1 MITLFSAQLPT
12 VMNILADGKQ
22 QTFAIKEQIPFVTAQ
37 VTVNVPTPES
47 ILNILPFITTPD
59 QFAEIQRKFIQLK
72 QQCKTAEASIQ
83 ILIDQIDKVLGKL
96 NRIEQIF
103 ASLDGFLSFL
113 SELIPIM
120 KVLVGTMQV
129 TLGAQV
135 SPIISGTVTFDA
147 GDAIKFAKSKIK
159 EIEALAKI
167 ANSVAEPILQSVD
180 ELQGILLPTRTKL
193 QEILTEIRARCFYLD
208 SVLLDKLKELELSM
222 TQNPPSGGG
231 TSGPQGPSG
240 GGISGPQGTGVIQ
253 DTEQIVNILASQFE
267 PEEILNNLENSN
279 KERFIE
285 YLVENGFTGYQVVKR

>member
-12 VMNILADGKQ
+12 VMNIFAEGKQ
-22 QTFAIKEQIPFVTAQ
+22 QTFTIKEQIPFVTAQ

-47 ILNILPFITTPD
+47 ILNVLPFITTPD

-72 QQCKTAEASIQ
+72 QQCKVAEATIQ
-83 ILIDQIDKVLGKL
+83 NLIDQIDKILGKL

-103 ASLDGFLSFL
+103 GSLDGFLSFL
-113 SELIPIM
+113 SEFIPLM
-120 KVLVGTMQV
+120 RLLVGTMQV
-129 TLGAQV
+129 ALAAQV
-135 SPIISGTVTFDA
+135 FPIASGTITVRA

-159 EIEALAKI
+159 EIDALAKV
-167 ANSVAEPILQSVD
+167 ANSISEPTLQSVD
-180 ELQGILLPTRTKL
+180 ELQGTLLPARAKL
-193 QEILTEIRARCFYLD
+193 QEILTEIKARCFYLD
-208 SVLLDKLKELELSM
+208 SVLLKKLKELELSM
-222 TQNPPSGGG
+222 TQNPS
-231 TSGPQGPSG
+231 SG

-253 DTEQIVNILASQFE
+253 DTEQIVNTLASQFE

>member
-12 VMNILADGKQ
+12 VMNIFAEGKQ
-22 QTFAIKEQIPFVTAQ
+22 QTFTIKEQIPFVTAQ

-47 ILNILPFITTPD
+47 ILNVLPFITTPD

-72 QQCKTAEASIQ
+72 QQCKVAEATIQ
-83 ILIDQIDKVLGKL
+83 NLIDQIDKILGKL

-103 ASLDGFLSFL
+103 GSLDGFLSFL
-113 SELIPIM
+113 SEFIPLM
-120 KVLVGTMQV
+120 RLLVGTMQV
-129 TLGAQV
+129 ALAAQV
-135 SPIISGTVTFDA
+135 FPIASGTITVRA

-159 EIEALAKI
+159 EIDALAKV
-167 ANSVAEPILQSVD
+167 ANSISEPTLQSVD
-180 ELQGILLPTRTKL
+180 ELQGTLLPARAKL
-193 QEILTEIRARCFYLD
+193 QEILTEIKARCFYLD
-208 SVLLDKLKELELSM
+208 SVLLKKLKELELSM
-222 TQNPPSGGG
+222 TQNP
-231 TSGPQGPSG
+231 PSG

-253 DTEQIVNILASQFE
+253 DTEQIVNTLASQFE

>member
-103 ASLDGFLSFL
+103 SLLDGFLSFL
-113 SELIPIM
+113 SELVPIM

-135 SPIISGTVTFDA
+135 SPIISGTATVNA

-167 ANSVAEPILQSVD
+167 ANSVAEPTLQSVD

-222 TQNPPSGGG
+222 TQNPPGGGG
-231 TSGPQGPSG
+231 T
-240 GGISGPQGTGVIQ
+240 SGPQGTGVIQ

-279 KERFIE
+279 KERFVE
-285 YLVENGFTGYQVVKR
+285 YLVENGFTGYQVVKK

>member
-12 VMNILADGKQ
+12 VMNIFADGKQ

-103 ASLDGFLSFL
+103 GSLDGFLSFL
-113 SELIPIM
+113 SEFIPLM
-120 KVLVGTMQV
+120 KLLVGTMQV
-129 TLGAQV
+129 ALAAQV
-135 SPIISGTVTFDA
+135 FPIASGTVTVRA

-159 EIEALAKI
+159 EIDALAKV
-167 ANSVAEPILQSVD
+167 ANSVSEPTLQSVD
-180 ELQGILLPTRTKL
+180 ELQGTLLPARAKL

-231 TSGPQGPSG
+231 TSGPQG
-240 GGISGPQGTGVIQ
+240 TGVIQ
-253 DTEQIVNILASQFE
+253 DTEQIVNTLASQFE
-267 PEEILNNLENSN
+267 PKEILNNLENSN

-285 YLVENGFTGYQVVKR
+285 YLVENGFTGYQVVKK